1 MAHIECE
8 VCIIGAGSAGL
19 SVAAG
24 LSQLGLGTVLI
35 EHREMG
41 GECLNTGCVPSKALL
56 AAGNAAHHDGAAE
69 FPGLSKAAAAGVD
82 FAAVKS
88 GLAEVIAAIAPK
100 DSVQRFEGLGVRVL
114 KNRATFIDRRTVR
127 AGDDTVRAGRFV
139 IATGSDAAVPAV
151 PGLSA
156 ERVLTNETV
165 FALRD
170 KPDHLLILGGGP
182 VGIEMALAHRRLG
195 VAVTVVQKSSILPR
209 DEPELVEILR
219 GVLRREEIDL
229 LEGSDVTSIRHA
241 PDGVIMTIRRAG
253 REELITGSHLL
264 VAAGRAPRV
273 SGLGLDAAGIEHTA
287 RGIVVDSRLRTTQRH
302 VFALGDVIDAPRFTH
317 VAAYQAGI
325 VVRNMAFRLPAKVDY
340 GSVPWVTYTD
350 PELAHVGVTEYE
362 ARKQFG
368 DEVRIESVSL
378 EENDRAIAERR
389 VDGAIKIVLGR
400 RDRILGVS
408 ILAPAAGEMIGL
420 WCLAIKR
427 KLPLRAIAE
436 LMLPYPTM
444 SEIGKAAAGQHYR
457 ATLFGRTTR
466 RVVRALQLL
475 PRW

>member
-1 MAHIECE
+1 M
-8 VCIIGAGSAGL
+8 
-19 SVAAG
+19 
-24 LSQLGLGTVLI
+24 Q
-35 EHREMG
+35 
-41 GECLNTGCVPSKALL
+41 
-56 AAGNAAHHDGAAE
+56 
-69 FPGLSKAAAAGVD
+69 
-82 FAAVKS
+82 
-88 GLAEVIAAIAPK
+88 
-100 DSVQRFEGLGVRVL
+100 VL
-114 KNRATFIDRRTVR
+114 KSSARFIDRRTVR

-139 IATGSDAAVPAV
+139 IATGSDAVVPAV

-156 ERVLTNETV
+156 GEVLTNETV

-170 KPDHLLILGGGP
+170 RPDHLLILGGGP

-195 VAVTVVQKSSILPR
+195 VPVTVVQKSSILPR

-219 GVLRREEIDL
+219 GALRDEKIDL
-229 LEGSDVTSIRHA
+229 LEATEVMSVRHA
-241 PDGVIMTIRRAG
+241 PDRVVMTVRHAG
-253 REELITGSHLL
+253 REEVITGSHLL

-273 SGLGLDAAGIEHTA
+273 DGLGLDAAGIEHTA
-287 RGIVVDSRLRTTQRH
+287 RGIVVNSRLRTTQRH
-302 VFALGDVIDAPRFTH
+302 VFALGDVIDAPHFTH

-340 GSVPWVTYTD
+340 RTLPWVTYTD
-350 PELAHVGVTEYE
+350 PELAHVGVTEAE
-362 ARKQFG
+362 ARKHHG
-368 DEVRIESVSL
+368 DEVRIEYVSL

-389 VDGAIKIVLGR
+389 VAGAIKIVLGR

-444 SEIGKAAAGQHYR
+444 SEVGKAAAGQHYR
-457 ATLFGRTTR
+457 AALFGRTTR